1 MSFLTRLLGGETEA
15 NENLAEVVKNGAL
28 LVDVRSK
35 PEYQSGSVKGAKNI
49 PLESIVQRLDE
60 FKGKDHIVVF
70 CRSGN
75 RSAQAKRILESK
87 GMNNVINGGTW
98 QEVNTAVNN

>member
-15 NENLAEVVKNGAL
+15 KENLAEVVKNGAL

-35 PEYQSGSVKGAKNI
+35 TEYQSGSVKGAKNV

-60 FKGKDHIVVF
+60 FKGKDQIVVF

-87 GMNNVINGGTW
+87 GINNVINGGTW
-98 QEVNTAVNN
+98 QEVNMAVNN